1 MTTTVFGTE
10 LKNKLLTGI
19 KKLNQS
25 VSSTLGPG
33 GRTVLIK
40 EQSGEVKVTKDG
52 VTVARSFHELEDQV
66 EDLGAQLVKQV
77 SIKSANEAGDGTTTS
92 TLLATTMVEE
102 GLKLINQGSNPV
114 EVKKGIDKYVG
125 QVVDQLR
132 KLAKDIASQDQIKQ
146 VATISANNDAE
157 VGELISTAIEKVGR
171 EGIVTIEES
180 KTGETTLEIVEGM
193 QFDRGYKS
201 PYFVTN
207 NTTMQA
213 VLNEPYIMIYDGRIT
228 KAAELLNALSKANS
242 DSKAIL
248 IVAEDIEDEAL
259 ATLIVNKMRGVVS
272 VVAVKAPDFGEK
284 RTLILEDLA
293 ILTGGQVIS
302 KNKGHK
308 LDKLTPVQLIEMFG
322 KARIVNVSKEN
333 TTVVDGQGTV
343 EAISA
348 RAEEIKEQI
357 EKAASFYEKEK
368 LQERLGK
375 LIGGVAIISVGGNS
389 DIEIKEKKDRVEDAL
404 FATKAALIEGVVPG
418 GGIALIEAFN
428 ALSVA
433 PKEISADEMLG
444 FDIVRKACFQPF
456 KTILSNCGI
465 EDYYSILRAV
475 ADARMGLVGS
485 GGEDNLFTYNAKT
498 QNVVTAEESGL
509 LDPAKVT
516 RTAIENA
523 ASVAGTI
530 LTTESVIFEKK
541 DDKKKEED
549 MNMGNF

>member
-10 LKNKLLTGI
+10 LKNKLLAGI
-19 KKLNQS
+19 KQLNQS

-52 VTVARSFHELEDQV
+52 VSVARSFHELEDQV

-102 GLKLINQGSNPV
+102 GLKLINQGTNPV
-114 EVKKGIDKYVG
+114 EVKKSIDTYVKV
-125 QVVDQLR
+125 VVDELR
-132 KLAKDIASQDQIKQ
+132 NMSQDIATQDQIQQ
-146 VATISANNDAE
+146 VATISANGDVE
-157 VGELISTAIEKVGR
+157 VGNLISKAIEKVGR

-180 KTGETTLEIVEGM
+180 KTGETSLEIVEGM

-207 NTTMQA
+207 NTTMNA
-213 VLNEPYIMIYDGRIT
+213 VLSEPYIMIYDGRIT
-228 KAAELLNALSKANS
+228 KAAELLNALNKISSENKPL
-242 DSKAIL
+242 L

-259 ATLIVNKMRGVVS
+259 ATLIVNKMRGIVQ
-272 VVAVKAPDFGEK
+272 VAAIKAPDFAER

-308 LDKLTPVQLIEMFG
+308 LDKLSPVQLMEMFG
-322 KARIVNVSKEN
+322 KARTSVVGKET
-333 TTVVDGQGTV
+333 TTVVDGAGSV
-343 EAISA
+343 DAITA
-348 RAEEIKEQI
+348 RAEEIKQQI
-357 EKAASFYEKEK
+357 DKAESFYEKEK

-375 LIGGVAIISVGGNS
+375 LVGGVAIISVGGNS
-389 DIEIKEKKDRVEDAL
+389 ELEIKEKKDRVEDAL
-404 FATKAALIEGVVPG
+404 FATKAALTEGIVPG
-418 GGIALIEAFN
+418 GGVALIEAVN
-428 ALSVA
+428 RLAIK
-433 PKEISADEMLG
+433 PKELTPDQMLG
-444 FDIVRKACFQPF
+444 FDIVRKACYAPF

-475 ADARMGLVGS
+475 HDAKKGDKLA
-485 GGEDNLFTYNAKT
+485 TYNAKT
-498 QNVVTAEESGL
+498 QNVVDAVEAGL
-509 LDPAKVT
+509 LDPTKVT
-516 RTAIENA
+516 RTALENA

-541 DDKKKEED
+541 ESKKQQED
-549 MNMGNF
+549 PMMGMY